1 MEIQSNIIMKTE
13 IEKNIRCD
21 PSNENNSIGRIL
33 TINYEG
39 DKVKSIQDSTGRIV
53 TYTYNNSGML
63 ETVKDLNGNIQ
74 NICTTLLMTRLK
86 DRDTDLNGFEN
97 K

>member
-1 MEIQSNIIMKTE
+1 LRKIYD
-13 IEKNIRCD
+13 CD

-63 ETVKDLNGNIQ
+63 ETVK
-74 NICTTLLMTRLK
+74 T
-86 DRDTDLNGFEN
+86 
-97 K
+97 

>member
-1 MEIQSNIIMKTE
+1 MTNCGVWATTTKDDQITYEYHNGKLVKVIDRYGNTIKYHYE
-13 IEKNIRCD
+13 DGK
-21 PSNENNSIGRIL
+21 NSIGRIL

-63 ETVKDLNGNIQ
+63 ETVKDLNGNIP
-74 NICTTLLMTRLK
+74 C
-86 DRDTDLNGFEN
+86 
-97 K
+97 